1 MKNIFIII
9 LLALSS
15 ISHSQIIWQR
25 CDEGGVPD
33 CDGSTVPA
41 KGRHDL
47 QPQAPFLTVQELVD
61 NFGTLMRPAPGFGFV
76 EFTGWWFSD
85 TELVYTI

>member
-1 MKNIFIII
+1 MKNLFIII

-15 ISHSQIIWQR
+15 VSHSQIIWQR

-33 CDGSTVPA
+33 CDGSTVPP

-61 NFGTLMRPAPGFGFV
+61 NFGTLMRPNGG
-76 EFTGWWFSD
+76 GG
-85 TELVYTI
+85 